1 MFISTE
7 VGIVYGNLEC
17 ICIIPIGK
25 HLCYPL
31 YLPYILLFRY
41 CAVVLLL
48 FVCVNNDCI
57 WIITWKSR
65 DFSYNIVHESQVVIV
80 II

>member
-1 MFISTE
+1 MLLKINTSTTCLYLQK

-41 CAVVLLL
+41 CVVVLLL

-57 WIITWKSR
+57 
-65 DFSYNIVHESQVVIV
+65 
-80 II
+80 